1 VNIFVTGKLNSLMIY
16 PTCDIY
22 SESSRSRSAL
32 MHNSFALTVCREV
45 LFDTSFKLKNWQLV
59 STRLLCHAIK
69 ADKK

>member
-1 VNIFVTGKLNSLMIY
+1 
-16 PTCDIY
+16 
-22 SESSRSRSAL
+22 